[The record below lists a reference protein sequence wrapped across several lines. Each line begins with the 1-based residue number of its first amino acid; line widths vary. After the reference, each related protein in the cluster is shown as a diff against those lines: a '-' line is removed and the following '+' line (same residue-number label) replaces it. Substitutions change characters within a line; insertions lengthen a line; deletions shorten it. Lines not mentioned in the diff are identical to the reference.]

1 MTKRVMHPRAIDKA
15 FAKAFNL
22 IDKMGPRE
30 LRDKMKEMGYK
41 SGTGLFQELM
51 KSRGKSRF
59 KDGGVVD
66 SAVINMTKSRIIN
79 TETGE

>member
-1 MTKRVMHPRAIDKA
+1 MTKRVMHPRAVDTA

-22 IDKMGPRE
+22 LGKMGPRE
-30 LRDKMKEMGYK
+30 LRDKMEEMGYK
-41 SGTGLFQELM
+41 PGTGLFQELM

-79 TETGE
+79 PETGE

>member
-1 MTKRVMHPRAIDKA
+1 MTKRMMTTREVDNA

-22 IDKMGPRE
+22 MGKMDPTE
-30 LRDKMKEMGYK
+30 LRAKMKEMGYK

-66 SAVINMTKSRIIN
+66 SAVINMTKSGIIN
-79 TETGE
+79 PETGE